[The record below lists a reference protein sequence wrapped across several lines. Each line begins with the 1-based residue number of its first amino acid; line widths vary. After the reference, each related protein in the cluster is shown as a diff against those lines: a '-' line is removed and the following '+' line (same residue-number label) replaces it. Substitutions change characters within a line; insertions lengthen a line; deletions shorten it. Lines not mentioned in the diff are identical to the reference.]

1 MSDKPPE
8 SEEWLR
14 VAIDKKY
21 INYQRYSTF
30 EDVEEIGRGA
40 MGAVYKATS
49 GCFGKTVALKTF
61 TVSPSFTIKE
71 IINEVNFICT
81 VY

>member
-1 MSDKPPE
+1 MSDQPPNNSEALSE

-14 VAIDKKY
+14 VAIDKEY

-40 MGAVYKATS
+40 MGKVYKANVKLFWKDR
-49 GCFGKTVALKTF
+49 G
-61 TVSPSFTIKE
+61 IKK
-71 IINEVNFICT
+71 IYNFFKI
-81 VY
+81 YYK